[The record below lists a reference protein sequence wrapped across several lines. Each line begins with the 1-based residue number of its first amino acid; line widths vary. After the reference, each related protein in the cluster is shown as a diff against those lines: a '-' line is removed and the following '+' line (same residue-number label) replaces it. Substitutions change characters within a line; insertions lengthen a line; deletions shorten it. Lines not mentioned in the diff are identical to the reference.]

1 VGERWL
7 EAWYMVRLMIDSDY
21 NIRTDA
27 AKLLNHVFFKNE
39 QERFNLIKK
48 AQEIL
53 MKNNSH

>member
-39 QERFNLIKK
+39 
-48 AQEIL
+48 
-53 MKNNSH
+53 